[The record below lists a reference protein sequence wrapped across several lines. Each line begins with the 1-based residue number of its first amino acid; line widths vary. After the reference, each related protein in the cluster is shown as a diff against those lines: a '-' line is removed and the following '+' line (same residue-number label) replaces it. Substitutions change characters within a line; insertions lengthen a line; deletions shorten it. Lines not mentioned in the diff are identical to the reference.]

1 MTFIIALM
9 FSLAQ
14 SAPYIVIGY
23 LVAAGIKE
31 FVPVGMLTR
40 HFGEKGVRPLFHALG
55 IGLILP
61 ICSCGVIPLGVG
73 AFKCGSARGT
83 PLTFM
88 TSAPTVAPV
97 AILLSISLLGV
108 QFTASYV
115 IIALAGSLLIGLL
128 GNWLLGGKAE
138 AEFRASRTPLEA
150 GEQLQDSTH
159 RTLSTKLA
167 GALRWAFW
175 DLGSDVSIDLLFGI
189 ALAAA
194 ILAFVPV
201 DWISSWLGRQSIF
214 TLFYVILVAI
224 PLYTCSTPSIPVVQS
239 LLLKGISPGAAVAY
253 LIAGPATNMGEIAA
267 IKRSMGKG
275 AAALF
280 VRGSRQRRAGRR
292 DGRGFHSLSALHVQ
306 NQPARI
312 RADPCRR
319 RSAESQCDHRRHS
332 RVALPVHSDGARN
345 AAARSVSPW
354 LYGAVSGTLRGK
366 GGCRTEFAAQP
377 RLPSPRRVNRG
388 KR

>member
-1 MTFIIALM
+1 MTFIIALL

-83 PLTFM
+83 TLTFM

-97 AILLSISLLGV
+97 AMLLSISLLGV

-115 IIALAGSLLIGLL
+115 AIALLGSLLIGLL

-138 AEFRASRTPLEA
+138 AEFRASRNLIEA

-159 RTLSTKLA
+159 RTLSTKLI

-201 DWISSWLGRQSIF
+201 DWISSWLGRQSF
-214 TLFYVILVAI
+214 VTLFYVILVAI

-253 LIAGPATNMGEIAA
+253 LIAGPATNIGEIAA

-280 VRGSRQRRAGRR
+280 VAGLISVALLGGMVVDFLIFPHYLPKTSPIGSELIHAAGEAP
-292 DGRGFHSLSALHVQ
+292 SLSAAVDAI
-306 NQPARI
+306 PAWHYPFI
-312 RADPCRR
+312 VMLIVTLLLGAFRR
-319 RSAESQCDHRRHS
+319 GL
-332 RVALPVHSDGARN
+332 ALFERFASKQIGTHA
-345 AAARSVSPW
+345 
-354 LYGAVSGTLRGK
+354 AVSVAG
-366 GGCRTEFAAQP
+366 E
-377 RLPSPRRVNRG
+377 
-388 KR
+388 